1 MTITLPVRSVDRRC
15 ETSSRELRGSSLD
28 SLLVGRAY
36 WTIVATSWDS
46 VESTVSMY
54 VMGRHI
60 FLVVFLTCLLSQ
72 VIEAEVRYAVRHEYA
87 QTAVDVIARRCRLSF
102 LNAQATLRALPR
114 VVEIMAEDLGW
125 NHSRQRAEID
135 RATKFLASMGLPPG
149 TDPPPLKTRS
159 FVEKFRALLGFAPQG
174 SNLAR
179 TLRAGQEMVYSR
191 AQFEAGEITALQDA
205 FAARVQQ
212 YPAVEGETHLGRADV
227 IGLIKSLK
235 GYEGVSQKDYEYV
248 LTETGFA
255 DKSDF
260 NLDEFVEVGS
270 RLFRPTDRADPL

>member
-1 MTITLPVRSVDRRC
+1 MAIAWHSVK
-15 ETSSRELRGSSLD
+15 
-28 SLLVGRAY
+28 
-36 WTIVATSWDS
+36 
-46 VESTVSMY
+46 STVPMY
-54 VMGRHI
+54 VGGRHI
-60 FLVVFLTCLLSQ
+60 ILPVSLTHDVSQ

-102 LNAQATLRALPR
+102 LNVQAALGALPR

-159 FVEKFRALLGFAPQG
+159 FMEKLRALLGFAPQG
-174 SNLAR
+174 SSLAR

-212 YPAVEGETHLGRADV
+212 YPAVEGETHLGRADT
-227 IGLIKSLK
+227 IGLIKSLN

-255 DKSDF
+255 DKPNF
-260 NLDEFVEVGS
+260 NLDEFIEVG
-270 RLFRPTDRADPL
+270 DPAFLARIVLTLCRFVVS

>member
-1 MTITLPVRSVDRRC
+1 MYAA
-15 ETSSRELRGSSLD
+15 GSSLFF
-28 SLLVGRAY
+28 A
-36 WTIVATSWDS
+36 IV
-46 VESTVSMY
+46 
-54 VMGRHI
+54 
-60 FLVVFLTCLLSQ
+60 LTHGTYL

-102 LNAQATLRALPR
+102 LNAQAALGALPR

-149 TDPPPLKTRS
+149 TQPPPLKTRS
-159 FVEKFRALLGFAPQG
+159 FVEKLWALLGFAPQG
-174 SNLAR
+174 SSFAR
-179 TLRAGQEMVYSR
+179 TLRAGQDMVYSR
-191 AQFEAGEITALQDA
+191 AQFEAGEITTLQDV
-205 FAARVQQ
+205 FTARVQQ

-227 IGLIKSLK
+227 MGLIKSLK

-248 LTETGFA
+248 LMETGFA

-260 NLDEFVEVGS
+260 NFDEFVEVWGTVS
-270 RLFRPTDRADPL
+270 FGPFGAPC